1 MRILSGIVTLI
12 VISAALFVLKRALMV
27 SCRKDKRRQALS
39 SIRFLKTDNVVAR
52 YTLANMRLQCS
63 HPTLVRMLQCL
74 RHVTSGTRALFRE
87 VAGVASLYIIL

>member
-1 MRILSGIVTLI
+1 MFFVKFAYVLPSIIRLMS
-12 VISAALFVLKRALMV
+12 ISATI
-27 SCRKDKRRQALS
+27 RQALS
-39 SIRFLKTDNVVAR
+39 GIRFLETDNVVAR
-52 YTLANMRLQCS
+52 YMLANMRLQSS